1 MIFFLYIPKHVIN
14 LMDKN
19 VEDILGGEDPKRGLS
34 GKPAGPTKK
43 LATAILES
51 FGQVKSV
58 SLSRS
63 EKEALWKRIEAST
76 QPSKS
81 ERLVRWI
88 GGSVAACALA
98 VLAISLW
105 VGKSDD
111 DQPAIAIAAQN
122 IHNLPLDTGDIKLNT
137 PGNRTLTLTDDDV
150 VHISALARTN
160 GDSGKDSAFST
171 LTVPYG
177 KRTEVVFPDG
187 SKVWLNAGSQLTFPE
202 VFDEDQRTVYLTGE
216 GYFDIKHDARR
227 PFYVYTADM
236 LVTVLGTAFNVSSYR
251 DDPFT
256 AAVLL
261 NGKIALKGLGDG
273 NFEDRILEPG
283 SRAVWQ
289 REDRTLQV
297 KQEDTD
303 EYVSWTR
310 KQLVLKSTTLAE
322 LRVRL
327 ERIYNTQITGE
338 NDVLTGETFSG
349 VLDLTQPL
357 ANLLNTLYDP
367 LKYNIQQEERRIIIR
382 RR

>member
-1 MIFFLYIPKHVIN
+1 
-14 LMDKN
+14 
-19 VEDILGGEDPKRGLS
+19 
-34 GKPAGPTKK
+34 
-43 LATAILES
+43 
-51 FGQVKSV
+51 
-58 SLSRS
+58 
-63 EKEALWKRIEAST
+63 
-76 QPSKS
+76 
-81 ERLVRWI
+81 
-88 GGSVAACALA
+88 
-98 VLAISLW
+98 
-105 VGKSDD
+105 
-111 DQPAIAIAAQN
+111 
-122 IHNLPLDTGDIKLNT
+122 
-137 PGNRTLTLTDDDV
+137 
-150 VHISALARTN
+150 
-160 GDSGKDSAFST
+160 
-171 LTVPYG
+171 
-177 KRTEVVFPDG
+177 PDG

-310 KQLVLKSTTLAE
+310 KQLVLKSTTLA
-322 LRVRL
+322 
-327 ERIYNTQITGE
+327 
-338 NDVLTGETFSG
+338 
-349 VLDLTQPL
+349 
-357 ANLLNTLYDP
+357 
-367 LKYNIQQEERRIIIR
+367 
-382 RR
+382 